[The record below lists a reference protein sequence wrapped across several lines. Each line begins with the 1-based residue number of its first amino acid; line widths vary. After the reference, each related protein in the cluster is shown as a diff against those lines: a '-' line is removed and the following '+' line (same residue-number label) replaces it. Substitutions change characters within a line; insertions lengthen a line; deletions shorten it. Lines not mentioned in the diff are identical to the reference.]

1 MYTDIYVIH
10 IHIKCN
16 IYIHT
21 LIHIHTHIDTYT
33 HILQY
38 IYTYILVYFAFQYFF
53 FWCRELAF
61 LFSCVCMPDFVF
73 GQDFL
78 VVFYA
83 RIFCFCQEFFVVSY
97 GRMFFCCCVLW
108 QDVLFVL
115 CSMPGCFFFVVIYA
129 WMFFPA
135 PLAWMK
141 VQDSGCE
148 RAELLELLEQTRAP
162 WRFI

>member
-38 IYTYILVYFAFQYFF
+38 IYTYVLVYFVFQYFF

-78 VVFYA
+78 FVFYA
-83 RIFCFCQEFFVVSY
+83 RIFVFARSFLLCPMAGCFFVVAFY
-97 GRMFFCCCVLW
+97 GRMFCLCCVLC
-108 QDVLFVL
+108 QDV
-115 CSMPGCFFFVVIYA
+115 FFFVVIYA

-162 WRFI
+162 